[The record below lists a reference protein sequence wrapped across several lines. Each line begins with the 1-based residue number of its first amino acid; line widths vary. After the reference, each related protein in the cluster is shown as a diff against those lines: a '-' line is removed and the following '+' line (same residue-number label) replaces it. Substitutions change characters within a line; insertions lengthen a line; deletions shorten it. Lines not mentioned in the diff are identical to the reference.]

1 MKKSPGTAARLVTEY
16 AAWMRAECMDEGEFT
31 SDGLMQAI
39 IRSQSGVETAALGVA
54 LLERNESLADA
65 ACRFGGASYDP
76 RLKAIADALGWA
88 AE

>member
-1 MKKSPGTAARLVTEY
+1 MTKSPETAARLVAEY
-16 AAWMRAECMDEGEFT
+16 AAWMRAECMDEGEFA

-39 IRSQSGVETAALGVA
+39 IQSQGGMETAALGVA

-65 ACRFGGASYDP
+65 AYRFGGASYDP
-76 RLKAIADALGWA
+76 RLKAISDALGWT